1 MRCKIKTCECGSNTF
16 IADVISGTQEI
27 MIDED
32 GEIIECETEIYE
44 VGWFKCVECV
54 KIAEYS

>member
-1 MRCKIKTCECGSNTF
+1 MKTCKCGSNTF
-16 IADVISGTQEI
+16 IADVISGTQ
-27 MIDED
+27 D